1 MSLLMNIVLGYSDE
15 FGEDWPLTARE
26 ISILDTNHG
35 SFVDLLELS
44 DLLPR
49 LSSLKIINKRQMDS
63 ILSKSTLHEKNK
75 VFLGILRRRSLRDYR
90 LTITCLR
97 QSNQNEIA
105 DILESGGGRV
115 IYR

>member
-1 MSLLMNIVLGYSDE
+1 MNIVLGYSDE

-75 VFLGILRRRSLRDYR
+75 VLLGILRRRSLRDYGQ
-90 LTITCLR
+90 TIKCLR
-97 QSNQNEIA
+97 HSKQNEIA
-105 DILESGGGRV
+105 EILEYGGGKFV
-115 IYR
+115 YS